1 MADRFFEPEDVEAL
15 IPTLTGIM
23 DEIMPAH
30 AEALAIRE
38 RVAEEQR
45 RIAMSGGAFVDRDR
59 LGADMKN
66 LERLTAEVRA
76 GVDRIVALGATVK
89 DLSMGL
95 VDFPHELGGRVV
107 NLCWRYGEREVR
119 YWHGLDEGFAA
130 RKPLER
136 GQR

>member
-1 MADRFFEPEDVEAL
+1 MADRRFEPEDVEKL

-59 LGADMKN
+59 LGADTQK

-76 GVDRIVALGATVK
+76 GIDRIGALGGVVK
-89 DLSMGL
+89 DLAMGL
-95 VDFPHELGGRVV
+95 VDFPYELEGQVV
-107 NLCWRYGEREVR
+107 NLCWRYGEREIG

-136 GQR
+136 GRR